1 MRKRHF
7 IDNIN
12 VKTSQTIQN
21 VNCDV
26 NTKAKVKVP
35 NPLHAGLPDI
45 DLIMCNK
52 DYQHCLLRGLPI
64 LR

>member
-7 IDNIN
+7 IDNIYN
-12 VKTSQTIQN
+12 NMPKYMKN

-26 NTKAKVKVP
+26 NVGMKGKIK

-52 DYQHCLLRGLPI
+52 V
-64 LR
+64 